1 MAISERAEVEV
12 RINSKEAKEALQ
24 TLERQANRLK
34 KELEDAIESK
44 KDPKEI
50 QRLQR
55 ELRSVNKEVR
65 TIQKDTVSLNQVL
78 QNLSSATPK
87 ELRATMQAIT
97 REMNSGHVARGSKEW
112 RYYQEQLKRVND
124 EMKEMSREIV
134 DVNKIISHLDTAT
147 PKELQAAMKELNR
160 QLDSGVIKR
169 GTVLWD
175 SYQDMLRKC
184 KTELESI
191 SRETVD
197 VNRVMKNLKTA
208 SPKELQMAL
217 AEINRQ
223 LTDGSVRRGSA
234 EWKHYKA
241 QARAVKQELQEI
253 DKEHV
258 NISRVMKKLSS
269 ATPRQLRDTLAEINA
284 RLDSGEIERGS
295 KRWKMYQQ
303 AVKRVNDE
311 LRTIQQETQ
320 DTKSWLDRFNDG
332 FARWGTILATTT
344 AALTGVSMAYNSFR
358 TKRDDEEEAR
368 ANLKSLTG
376 LDDNSIAWLQQQAES
391 LSTTMHES
399 GLRVRQS
406 AEEIIQAYMLVGSK
420 KPELLANKEA
430 LNEVTIE
437 AMRLAAAAGIDLK
450 DAVQA
455 VTVSL
460 NMYSEDAS
468 QAAKY
473 VNILAAGSQK
483 GAAAVE
489 SQAEAITNAG
499 VAAASAGVPM
509 EALQGTIQ
517 MLAEKGIE
525 GSVAGTALR
534 KFFLVLQT
542 GADETNPKVVGFEQ
556 ALANLAAQG
565 LTAADIQKKFG
576 EEGYTA
582 ASVLLQ
588 NVDKVMAYT
597 DAVTGT
603 SVATDQ
609 AAINSDTAKAR
620 MAQYRNEMNRAG
632 IELAQRLNPAFLQ
645 LTGLTKKIIVA
656 LPTLIDWVR
665 EYAAA
670 LTAAAVAFGVYAAAV
685 NLAAIKTM
693 LLDKWNKLAA
703 ISQAALNAVMS
714 ANPYHLA
721 IAAGAAL
728 VTFLAAKFIPTT
740 DKATES
746 QKKLNNEMDK
756 TISQEDRLLEIRKR
770 HASMDKMNSRQQQ
783 QLKQDAETLLQEIED
798 QILAEETAAKKN
810 YTVISFLVQKR
821 KELEAI
827 IASVPKASGTSSVP
841 AAPADPKEAGKA
853 EDAKHSQELSVLRQ
867 MYLDE
872 QITRE
877 EYLRLVEDSEL
888 QHLQRMLAI
897 AGMEPQERAKI
908 QDQILQA
915 KIKFKEQCLAEEQK
929 EYEER
934 RSTEIDSREQAFA
947 DEKEAIT
954 LNHYQNMTS
963 EEAYREE
970 MREAERNFLAEML
983 SDKKLSDEE
992 RQGYQRQYKKLEMQE
1007 AQEKYTEQKKKEK
1020 ETEAMNRR
1028 YMNIARGVASEYGE
1042 TLGNMIAN
1050 GQLNMHNF
1058 LKETLKMSVDA
1069 LEKVI
1074 EICVVEVIARNA
1086 ASGFW
1091 GIAKAAAQIAAI
1103 KAAFAAVKGV
1113 VANFD
1118 VGGYTGDGRWDEPKG
1133 IVHAG
1138 EFVANRF
1145 AVGNPEVRP
1154 VLDLI
1159 NTAQRNNT
1167 VGALTA
1173 SDITSVLYGT
1183 GTGSGSPAEGGQT
1196 GAVLDPELHAVLVS
1210 LNRAANRLNV
1220 RLKDKMIGEVA
1231 LEGKNGIH
1239 AAEKKFNKLQK
1250 NISRS

>member
-34 KELEDAIESK
+34 KELEDAIESN

-50 QRLQR
+50 KKLQR
-55 ELRSVNKEVR
+55 ELRNVNKEIR

-78 QNLSSATPK
+78 GNLSEATPK
-87 ELRATMQAIT
+87 ELRATLQAIN
-97 REMNSGHVARGSKEW
+97 RELNSGNVRRGSEEW
-112 RYYQEQLKRVND
+112 KYYQEQIKKVN
-124 EMKEMSREIV
+124 
-134 DVNKIISHLDTAT
+134 A
-147 PKELQAAMKELNR
+147 
-160 QLDSGVIKR
+160 
-169 GTVLWD
+169 
-175 SYQDMLRKC
+175 
-184 KTELESI
+184 
-191 SRETVD
+191 
-197 VNRVMKNLKTA
+197 
-208 SPKELQMAL
+208 
-217 AEINRQ
+217 
-223 LTDGSVRRGSA
+223 
-234 EWKHYKA
+234 
-241 QARAVKQELQEI
+241 
-253 DKEHV
+253 
-258 NISRVMKKLSS
+258 
-269 ATPRQLRDTLAEINA
+269 
-284 RLDSGEIERGS
+284 
-295 KRWKMYQQ
+295 
-303 AVKRVNDE
+303 E
-311 LRTIQQETQ
+311 LRTIQDETRE
-320 DTKSWLDRFNDG
+320 TKSWLDRFNDG

-358 TKRDDEEEAR
+358 TKRDEEEEAR

-376 LDDNSIAWLQQQAES
+376 MDDNSISWLQQQAES

-525 GSVAGTALR
+525 GSAAGTALR

-603 SVATDQ
+603 SVATEQ

-656 LPTLIDWVR
+656 LPALIDWVR
-665 EYAAA
+665 KYAAA
-670 LTAAAVAFGVYAAAV
+670 LTAAAVAVGVYAAAV
-685 NLAAIKTM
+685 NLAAIKTK

-703 ISQAALNAVMS
+703 VSQAALNAVMS

-746 QKKLNNEMDK
+746 QKKLNDEMGK
-756 TISQEDRLLEIRKR
+756 TVSQEDRLLEIRKR

-798 QILAEETAAKKN
+798 QILVEETAAKKN

-827 IASVPKASGTSSVP
+827 IASVPKASNASLVP

-853 EDAKHSQELSVLRQ
+853 EDTKHSQELSALRQ

-877 EYLRLVEDSEL
+877 EYLRLAEDSEL

-897 AGMEPQERAKI
+897 AGMEPQERVRI

-915 KIKFKEQCLAEEQK
+915 KIKFKEQCLAEERK

-934 RSTEIDSREQAFA
+934 RSAEINSREQAFA
-947 DEKEAIT
+947 DEKDAIT
-954 LNHYQNMTS
+954 LNHYENMTS
-963 EEAYREE
+963 EEAYRKE
-970 MREAERNFLAEML
+970 MREAERDFLSQML
-983 SDKKLSDEE
+983 SDKNLSDQE
-992 RQGYQRQYKKLEMQE
+992 RLSYQRQFNQMEMEEAKRNYDLRKQE
-1007 AQEKYTEQKKKEK
+1007 EKQTE
-1020 ETEAMNRR
+1020 TMNKR
-1028 YMNIARGVASEYGE
+1028 YVGIARSIASEYGQ
-1042 TLGNMIAN
+1042 TIGDMIAN
-1050 GQLNMHNF
+1050 GQLTMHNF
-1058 LKETLKMSVDA
+1058 LKETLKMALDA
-1069 LEKVI
+1069 LERVI
-1074 EICVVEVIARNA
+1074 EITTVEIIAKNA
-1086 ASGFW
+1086 AATAPLSFI

-1103 KAAFAAVKGV
+1103 KAAFAVAKGLI
-1113 VANFD
+1113 ANFD
-1118 VGGYTGDGRWDEPKG
+1118 VGGYTGDGRWNEPKG
-1133 IVHAG
+1133 IVHAN
-1138 EFVANRF
+1138 EFVANRY

-1159 NTAQRNNT
+1159 NTAQKNNT
-1167 VGALTA
+1167 IGTLTA
-1173 SDITSVLYGT
+1173 SDITRVLYNT
-1183 GTGSGSPAEGGQT
+1183 ATNSGSSAEGGQT
-1196 GAVLDPELHAVLVS
+1196 VVASDPELHAVLVS
-1210 LNRAANRLNV
+1210 LNRAASRLNV
-1220 RLKDKMIGEVA
+1220 RLKDKMVGEVA
-1231 LEGKNGIH
+1231 LEGKKGIH
-1239 AAEKKFNKLQK
+1239 AAEKKFKKLQK
-1250 NISRS
+1250 NISRT